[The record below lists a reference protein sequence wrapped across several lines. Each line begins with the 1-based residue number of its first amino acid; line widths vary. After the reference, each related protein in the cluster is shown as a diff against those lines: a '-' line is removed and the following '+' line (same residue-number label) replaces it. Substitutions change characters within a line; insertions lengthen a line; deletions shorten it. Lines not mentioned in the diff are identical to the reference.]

1 MNESRK
7 ETLGIKADRDSLL
20 VALEGSRAEVDGYR
34 EYYGRWEATQ
44 QQLDET
50 TKTLNAAIEERDDC
64 RRALEELQS
73 VHETSLQDSKKREAA
88 TISAYQARLNDLA
101 ASAKDDF
108 GKIKKMKAEIAS
120 LRKQLEAY
128 DAHPESK
135 VDKENTM
142 SGQEMEVDGPGVAV
156 AGAEQKSK
164 RNFDAAF
171 PDPDGE
177 HSCDTRYPCSI

>member
-1 MNESRK
+1 LNESRK
-7 ETLGIKADRDSLL
+7 ETLGLKAERNSLL
-20 VALEGSRAEVDGYR
+20 VALEGSRAEADGYR

-50 TKTLNAAIEERDDC
+50 TKILNATIEERDES
-64 RRALEELQS
+64 RRALESLQS
-73 VHETSLQDSKKREAA
+73 VHENSLQNSKKRETA
-88 TISAYQARLNDLA
+88 TISAYQARLNDLT
-101 ASAKDDF
+101 ASAKEDF

-120 LRKQLEAY
+120 LRKQLEGNG
-128 DAHPESK
+128 DHREDK
-135 VDKENTM
+135 VDKENTV
-142 SGQEMEVDGPGVAV
+142 SGRELEVEGRGD
-156 AGAEQKSK
+156 AGAEQRLK